1 MGEVSQESEEIH
13 GWGDLA
19 GLGWREADW
28 RGAARE
34 GERPGGE
41 RDSSRGWGRA
51 RRREETEVAA
61 AAAARQP

>member
-1 MGEVSQESEEIH
+1 MG
-13 GWGDLA
+13 G
-19 GLGWREADW
+19 
-28 RGAARE
+28 ARE